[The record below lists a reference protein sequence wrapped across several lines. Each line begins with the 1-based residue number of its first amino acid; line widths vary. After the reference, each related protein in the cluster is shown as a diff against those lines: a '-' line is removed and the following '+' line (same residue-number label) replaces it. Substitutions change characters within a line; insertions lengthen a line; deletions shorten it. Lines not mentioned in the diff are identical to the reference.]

1 MRGSESPATLAG
13 VSVSGGWGMAKHQE
27 SADDS
32 EGDGK
37 TELDENE
44 LAELLKEPKGQHSAD
59 DDEEQQ

>member
-1 MRGSESPATLAG
+1 
-13 VSVSGGWGMAKHQE
+13 MAKHQE